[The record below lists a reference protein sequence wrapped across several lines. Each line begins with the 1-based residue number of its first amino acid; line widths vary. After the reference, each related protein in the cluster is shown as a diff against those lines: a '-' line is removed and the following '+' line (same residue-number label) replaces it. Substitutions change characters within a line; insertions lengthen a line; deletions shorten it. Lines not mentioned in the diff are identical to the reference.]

1 MSRPSPRPDA
11 RAPRPRPPFRLGFSA
26 RLVLPA
32 GLAGALLLFG
42 VCGPRP
48 ESASGAAAPRQEAPP
63 LRPAALT
70 IAPGIHLLGGVSPA
84 AAYVVETP
92 EGPIAIDSG
101 LADDAATVLAE
112 MGELGLDGSKLRAV
126 LVTHVHGDHCGGA
139 AKLRALTGAKIHAG
153 EGDAAVLEAGR
164 PREAFTSTF
173 YMPDYV
179 PHPTPV
185 DVVLKG
191 DTTLAFGDVTV
202 RALATPGHTP
212 GSTCYL
218 VERAGRRALFAGDVI
233 MMLHGDATA
242 KDDRGRPL
250 GTYSAYLSPRYR
262 GDAKTFL
269 ASLRK
274 LRALPVPDLVLPGHP
289 GMEPEPRSPRLAQ
302 ADWEKLLDGGVR
314 EMEALLARYEKDG
327 ADFLDGNAKTL
338 LPGLHYLGDRDGTAC
353 YALRQKERLFVV
365 DALGGSGFADFVAER
380 SKALGA
386 GDAAPVALLLTSC
399 DPEATAGLV
408 EAVARWH
415 PKVVAATEGLA
426 FLKTLLPAGTELLDA
441 ADLASKLGIEAT
453 AIALRGRGRAP
464 VAYRLAWEGR
474 TVLISGRI
482 PVAITPD
489 RGARLFDDLRAAPA
503 NATDYLASL
512 SALRGVKPD
521 LWLPALPTEDQNANL
536 YDDRWEQ
543 VVQDNWSALQ
553 KFLQLPGGRPK

>member
-1 MSRPSPRPDA
+1 MCRPSPSPEVDA
-11 RAPRPRPPFRLGFSA
+11 PA
-26 RLVLPA
+26 RLPA
-32 GLAGALLLFG
+32 TRLAFPAALVAALTLCG
-42 VCGPRP
+42 VCSRQRVSNAG
-48 ESASGAAAPRQEAPP
+48 GAAAAAPSQDLPP

-70 IAPGIHLLGGVSPA
+70 FAPGFHALGGVSPA
-84 AAYVVETP
+84 AAYVVETSQ
-92 EGPIAIDSG
+92 GPLAIDSG

-112 MGELGLDGSKLRAV
+112 MAELGLDPTKLRAV
-126 LVTHVHGDHCGGA
+126 LLTHVHGDHCGGA

-173 YMPDYV
+173 YMPDYA

-191 DTTLAFGDVTV
+191 DTTLSFGDVTV

-218 VERAGRRALFAGDVI
+218 GRAGRRAFFAGDLI
-233 MMLHGDATA
+233 MMLHGDPKA

-262 GDAKTFL
+262 GDAKSFL
-269 ASLRK
+269 VSLRK

-289 GMEPEPRSPRLAQ
+289 GMEPEPRPPVLAQ
-302 ADWEKLLDGGVR
+302 ADWERLLDGGVR
-314 EMEALLARYEKDG
+314 EMETLLARFEKDG

-353 YALRQKERLFVV
+353 YALRVKERLFVV
-365 DALGGSGFADFVAER
+365 DAPGGSGFADFVAER
-380 SKALGA
+380 LRALGA
-386 GDAAPVALLLTSC
+386 GDAAPHALLLTSC
-399 DPEATAGLV
+399 DPDATAGLA

-415 PKVVAATEGLA
+415 PKVVAATDGLA

-441 ADLASKLGIEAT
+441 ADLASKLGLDAT

-464 VAYRLAWEGR
+464 VAYRLVWDGR
-474 TVLISGRI
+474 TVLISGKI

-503 NATDYLASL
+503 NATEYLASL

-521 LWLPALPTEDQNANL
+521 LWLPALPTEDPNANL

>member
-11 RAPRPRPPFRLGFSA
+11 RAPRPRLTFLFPG

-42 VCGPRP
+42 VCGRRP
-48 ESASGAAAPRQEAPP
+48 DSASGAAAPRQEAPP

-191 DTTLAFGDVTV
+191 DTTLSFGDVTV

-233 MMLHGDATA
+233 MMLHGDA
-242 KDDRGRPL
+242 
-250 GTYSAYLSPRYR
+250 S
-262 GDAKTFL
+262 TFL

-289 GMEPEPRSPRLAQ
+289 GMESEPRSPRLAQ

-338 LPGLHYLGDRDGTAC
+338 LPGLYYLGDRDGTAC

-365 DALGGSGFADFVAER
+365 DAPGGSGFADFVAER

-399 DPEATAGLV
+399 DPEATAGLA

-441 ADLASKLGIEAT
+441 ADLASKLGLEAT

-474 TVLISGRI
+474 TVLISGKI
-482 PVAITPD
+482 PVTITPD

-521 LWLPALPTEDQNANL
+521 LWLPALPTEDPNANL